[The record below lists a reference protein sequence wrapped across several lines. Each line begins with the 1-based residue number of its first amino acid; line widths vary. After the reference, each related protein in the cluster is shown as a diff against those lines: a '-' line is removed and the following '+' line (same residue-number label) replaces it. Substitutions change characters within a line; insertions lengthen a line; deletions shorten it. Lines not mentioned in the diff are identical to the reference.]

1 MTYMI
6 FGFCNIFINGK
17 CIHFWVTI
25 AFNLNT
31 IPCIHGNGFSLHL
44 HSIWCQYYISLL
56 HDNLSKRSSV
66 KPTENYLWISQDQ
79 SWLTTYRRLPL
90 NITGSLTNHD
100 WQPTEDN
107 LWISQG
113 AWPIMTD
120 NLQKIT
126 SEYHREPHQSWL
138 TIYRK
143 FPLNITGSLTN
154 HNWHVRSN
162 MEILPS
168 NRNHG
173 ISCYWSLDWEKR
185 VNLRYLKNINQKI

>member
-25 AFNLNT
+25 AFNLNM

-66 KPTENYLWISQDQ
+66 KPTENYLWISQGAGPIMTDNLQKITSEYHREPDQ
-79 SWLTTYRRLPL
+79 SWLTTCRKWPL

-100 WQPTEDN
+100 WQPTEN
-107 LWISQG
+107 YLWISQG

-126 SEYHREPHQSWL
+126 SEYHREPDQSWL
-138 TIYRK
+138 TTYRK
-143 FPLNITGSLTN
+143 
-154 HNWHVRSN
+154 
-162 MEILPS
+162 
-168 NRNHG
+168 
-173 ISCYWSLDWEKR
+173 
-185 VNLRYLKNINQKI
+185 